1 MAAERKRQAPILLE
15 KNCEFRMKF
24 REGKV
29 LEVRPEGYFVFWE
42 PWTDP
47 ETGEC
52 HESEANVVAH
62 SVVAR
67 EDQYGSFR
75 SRSGRLQRLRAPT
88 KCAGL
93 SASPLKLRGCIS
105 ECNMFEPCRRC
116 WTMGN

>member
-67 EDQYGSFR
+67 EDQYGQ
-75 SRSGRLQRLRAPT
+75 LQITKRPLATPTRPDQVRRAERQPH
-88 KCAGL
+88 
-93 SASPLKLRGCIS
+93 
-105 ECNMFEPCRRC
+105 
-116 WTMGN
+116 